1 MSPAKRENEEED
13 EEDDGEKHTAAR
25 ELQEHGRSL
34 AQSGQREES
43 RSWRQ
48 KGQTPIKPRLE
59 MCLGHCE
66 KPSSSMFCFSLQK
79 LSRVVSS
86 FSWCFEEVGENNKE
100 ESFL

>member
-25 ELQEHGRSL
+25 ELQEHGISV

-48 KGQTPIKPRLE
+48 KGQTPIKPRFE
-59 MCLGHCE
+59 KCLGHCE
-66 KPSSSMFCFSLQK
+66 KPSSSMFFFLYKKFLAFLFTFSE
-79 LSRVVSS
+79 
-86 FSWCFEEVGENNKE
+86 FEEVGENKKE
-100 ESFL
+100 